1 MPEGCFSTGPSPEGT
16 STEICKSNS
25 CDKDGFPFLRFW
37 YCVILYLH
45 QLRIAGFS
53 HRSLLTFSQ
62 VSSLRNEKRGS
73 SYLISAPEGG
83 SVELA
88 GQHPQDTGVSYTETY
103 LKKKRV
109 Y

>member
-1 MPEGCFSTGPSPEGT
+1 MTPTQ
-16 STEICKSNS
+16 NA
-25 CDKDGFPFLRFW
+25 FLTD
-37 YCVILYLH
+37 I
-45 QLRIAGFS
+45 
-53 HRSLLTFSQ
+53 LTFSQ

-73 SYLISAPEGG
+73 SYLISVPEGG
-83 SVELA
+83 PVELA